1 MNLSEQK
8 IKATKF
14 LVIMTGIFAM
24 LQLMPERAKAQVPS
38 ASFTSNVI
46 TGCAPLSVDFINLS
60 TQASNYLW
68 QFGNG
73 NTSSLLDPTTV
84 YLTPGQYTVTLI
96 AINALTGD
104 ADTLVATNYI
114 NVVDDPVVD
123 FVATPLM
130 GCAGNN
136 SISFTNLST
145 NATSYIW
152 DFGDGNFSTLT
163 DPTHSYSSPGFYTVK
178 LIARNNFNCSKIEI
192 KPAYIEIVPDIV
204 ASFTV
209 NQQSSCNTGTNFN
222 FTSTTPGATS
232 WFWDFGNGVTSN
244 APNPS
249 YVYGAMGS
257 YDVTLIVT
265 NANGCIDTL
274 VKPAY
279 INIGPNLVPS
289 FTVTNQAGCF
299 PLSTLFTCTVP
310 GAISWAWD
318 LGDGSTSTQQSFSHV
333 YPNPG
338 SYDITLSV
346 ITTSGCNGSV
356 TLPGYITVD
365 DYPTASFTLNNPV
378 GCKPHSVTFN
388 NTSTGGAT
396 YSWNFGNGNTSTA
409 FNPVNIY
416 SSPGTFNVSLITTS
430 PNGCTDSSVVTSA
443 VTVNSIN
450 ASFSATPRAGC
461 APLTVNFSSAAPGVV
476 ATTWDF
482 GDGTTG
488 TGLNVNHTY
497 PIVGNY
503 NIQAVIT
510 SSTGCSDTII
520 KPAYVRINSGTV
532 PYTVPDTILVCTPP
546 GAVSFTDPTIS
557 STTWLWNFGDGDSST
572 IKNPSHS
579 YLIPGIYTVTLTTSM
594 PGGCGQTFNPYAII
608 NVLPFIVSPITSVIV
623 SPCGPYN
630 VQFNNG
636 TVNVAS
642 YLWDFGDG
650 TTSTLANPSHTY
662 ALPGTYNITL
672 QLTSVNGCLVSLSA
686 SVTVGHVTP
695 ISVSDDDACQGDT
708 LNFNLNPA
716 SAFVSALW
724 DFGDG
729 NSSALMQPS
738 HIYNSSGSFTVTATL
753 TDTAGCVNNYTYS
766 PVLISN
772 PLPSFTVNQS
782 TTGCAPFVVPFTNT
796 SSGALSYLWDFGNS
810 TTSTLTS
817 PSNTYSVAGT
827 YSVTLQATANGCVR
841 SITIPNYISV
851 ASALANFS
859 FTPTSGCLPVTVN
872 FTDLSVAPVSWL
884 WDFGDGNTSTLQNP
898 VHTYTVAPTSSVTL
912 TITDTS
918 GCTKTRYKTPV
929 AIVLPQI
936 SVSDSSGCRPFNV
949 NFSSSTVAN
958 SYLWDFGDGSTST
971 LQNPSHLYS
980 NAGLYTVTLT
990 CVLASGCTTT
1000 TIKPGFIEVIAPV
1013 SEFMSPTQAVC
1024 APSLVNFINQSTG
1037 ATMWHWDFG
1046 DGTSSSNENPSHIYN
1061 VPGTYTVSL
1070 ISFTAEGCS
1079 DTLIK
1084 PDYILVPGT
1093 LSNYT
1098 ITSQSTCLQTIAQFI
1113 DQSINASNWFWNFG
1127 DGFTSTLQNP
1137 THTYVTTGSF
1147 TVTLITTDS
1156 VGCSS
1161 FYSSPNPVIVHP
1173 DPVAAGS
1180 VTIKNGCNPLT
1191 TSFANTSTGAVSNIW
1206 YFGNGDSS
1214 TVANPTYTY
1223 TTPGVYQPYIVAIT
1237 AFGCTDTFYLNT
1249 SVVVYSTPNASFN
1262 SNVTNGCSPLTV
1274 NFNNQTTPLDNPVY
1288 NWSFGTGATSALA
1301 DPTYTYNNHGTYA
1314 VQMIVTNLGGCADTA
1329 TATIVVDPSPVAIAQ
1344 ADVTTGCSPL
1354 TVNFSEA
1361 STDAV
1366 SYIWNFGDGS
1376 TSTSQTPSHTYT
1388 TGGSYTVTL
1397 IVTSA
1402 TGCTDTLV
1410 FGTPISVDQ
1419 TPNASFTRSPV
1430 FGCEPLS
1437 VLFNSTSSLLNNPL
1451 YSWDFG
1457 DGTSSTL
1464 AAPSHVYTA
1473 VGTFNVVL
1481 IVTNDGGCNDTVV
1494 RPVIVHPKPDAIAS
1508 ASVMTGC
1515 SPLAVTFTNNS
1526 LDATT
1531 YTWDFGDGTTSTAS
1545 NPSHTYTTAGSYQ
1558 VMLIASNANGCI
1570 DTLVFSNPIV
1580 VNQTPNANFSR
1591 TPVSGCTPVLVS
1603 FTNTSNQV
1611 SNPVYAWDFGNGQ
1624 TSSLASPTFNYTIA
1638 GNYQVMLVVT
1648 NDAGC
1653 TDTVIKSVTVNETP
1667 VAAAS
1672 MGTTQ
1677 GCSPVTV
1684 SFTNNSIGA
1693 NTYSWNFG
1701 NGGTSALSDPS
1712 YTYTTPGVYT
1722 VSMIATSAAG
1732 CSDTVTLALPVSVY
1746 QVPVANFTRTP
1757 ASGCSPVNVVFNNTS
1772 SSMVSATYE
1781 WDFGNGQT
1789 STSQNPTMTFV
1800 NPGTYP
1806 VQLIVT
1812 NLGGCSDTIVKNVTV
1827 YDVAIASAT
1836 VSDTVGCT
1844 PFNAIFTNSS
1854 TGATSYSWDFGD
1866 GSVSTGVNPSHTYTT
1881 AGIYTVTLIATNA
1894 NNCADTLVFPNS
1906 IHVNQSPVAN
1916 FSRTPTSGCSP
1927 LTVVFNNASQQ
1938 QQSPAY
1944 FWDFGNGQTGTATT
1958 DTVLYVNAGVYQP
1971 TLIVTNSNGCTD
1983 TVSKSV
1989 TVNLTPEAIAS
2000 ANGTSGCAPYAVTFT
2015 NTSQHATT
2023 YNWNFGDGSTG
2034 TNANPSHTYAVAGDY
2049 TVTLIATGAGGC
2061 KDTLILTPQ
2070 IHVKATPSAA
2080 FTSNVTAGCMPLTVN
2095 FNDMSTGLVGA
2106 QYAWVF
2112 GNGQSSSQQNPVATF
2127 TAAGTYTVQLVV
2139 TNDEGCSDTT
2149 SSTIVVDPLPV
2160 AQATMSNALG
2170 CSPLVT
2176 TFTNISTGA
2185 GSYTWFFGD
2194 NTTSLAA
2201 SPSHTYTAGGNYTV
2215 SLVAMN
2221 QFGCSDTFTFPN
2233 QVIVNQTPVA
2243 TFTHTGLSGC
2253 TPLNISFTSTS
2264 TLLNAP
2270 VYTWDFGNGQTAATA
2285 NASAS
2290 YNSGGTYPV
2299 SFIVTNAAGCAD
2311 TATATVTA
2319 YDQPVAIASTVDTV
2333 GCAPHNVTFANNS
2346 LNGTGYLWNFGDG
2359 TTSTLQTPSH
2369 TYSIAGNYIV
2379 TLIVTGAGNCADTL
2393 VLNYPIHIKAQPIAS
2408 FGPASITGCT
2418 PLTINFTNLSTG
2430 LVGPSFNWEFGTGAG
2445 SSVKDPSYTYTVGGT
2460 FGVVLTVTNSEGC
2473 SDTATA
2479 SVTANLTPIA
2489 QAGNI
2494 DPDGCAPHAINFS
2507 NSSLFADTIT
2517 WNFGDGT
2524 TSGLNQIVH
2533 NYAVAGTYFP
2543 YLIASSTAGCADT
2556 FFFATPVQV
2565 NPVPVAAFTVNQTA
2579 SCSGTTFQFMSQ
2591 STPTTGLTYSWNIA
2605 GMPYS
2610 TQNPAVPIMAPGFYN
2625 ASLIVTN
2632 QFGCS
2637 DTMDQPNYI
2646 QVYDTLPPGAT
2657 PILSVSV
2664 VNNTSV
2670 EITWQNS
2677 SALDLGA
2684 YVLYR
2689 LNNVSGVY
2697 DQIYRDNSPNNSSM
2711 SVTSTY
2717 VDQGLATLQNVYT
2730 YKLQT
2735 LDQCEYTLP
2744 LSASIPHTT
2753 MNVTAVPQNDDIRVT
2768 WTKYFGCNVST
2779 YEVNRVNLA
2788 DGTSQ
2793 LIATVPPNTTSYLDQ
2808 GFYCP
2813 DEYSY
2818 RITAT
2823 SLCGNAYISLSDT
2836 SVAVPANPLA
2846 DQKVDVVRSTVI
2858 NDKDV
2863 LTEWLPP
2870 VLAPNRVLQYNVL
2883 RSADNISFVEIA
2895 NLPASALSYI
2905 DYDTDVHQQEYYYR
2919 IDVVSDCEIAG
2930 ALSNNSS
2937 SILLK
2942 SDWQNEKTKLWWTKY
2957 TNWDTGVDYYII
2969 EQENSFGQW
2978 DPVKT
2983 VDGNETQ
2990 TTLDE

>member
-8 IKATKF
+8 IKALKF
-14 LVIMTGIFAM
+14 LVIVTGIFAL
-24 LQLMPERAKAQVPS
+24 LQLMPGRANAQVPS

-46 TGCAPLSVDFINLS
+46 TGCAPLSVDFINMS
-60 TQASNYLW
+60 TQASSYVW
-68 QFGNG
+68 SFGNG
-73 NTSSLLDPTTV
+73 NTSTLQDPTTV
-84 YLTPGQYTVTLI
+84 YLTPGQYTVTLV
-96 AINALTGD
+96 AINPLTGD

-114 NVVDDPVVD
+114 TVVDDPTVD
-123 FVATPLM
+123 FVANPLI
-130 GCAGNN
+130 GCQGNN
-136 SISFTNLST
+136 VIAFSNLSS

-152 DFGDGNFSTLT
+152 DFGDGNFSTLS
-163 DPTHSYSSPGFYTVK
+163 DPVHSYSSVGTYTVK
-178 LIARNNFNCSKIEI
+178 LIARNAFNCSKIEI
-192 KPAYIEIVPDIV
+192 KPAYITIVPNPP

-222 FTSTTPGATS
+222 FLATTPGATS
-232 WFWDFGNGVTSN
+232 WFWDFGNGVTST
-244 APNPS
+244 AQNPS

-265 NANGCIDTL
+265 NANGCTDTL

-279 INIGPNLVPS
+279 INIGPSLVPS
-289 FTVTNQAGCF
+289 FTVTNQAGCS
-299 PLSTLFTCTVP
+299 PLSTTFTCTVP
-310 GAISWAWD
+310 GALTWSWD
-318 LGDGSTSTQQSFSHV
+318 LGDGTTSTQQSFSHT
-333 YPNPG
+333 YANPG
-338 SYDITLSV
+338 LYDITLTV
-346 ITTSGCNGSV
+346 TTVSGCNGSV
-356 TLPGYITVD
+356 TLPGYISVD
-365 DYPTASFTLNNPV
+365 AYPNASFTVNNPT
-378 GCKPHSVTFN
+378 GCRPHSAQFT
-388 NTSTGGAT
+388 NTSTGAAT
-396 YSWNFGNGNTSTA
+396 YSWTFGNGNTSTA

-416 SSPGTFNVSLITTS
+416 STTGSYAVSMIATS
-430 PNGCTDSSVVTSA
+430 TNGCSDSVSIPAA
-443 VTVNSIN
+443 VTVNGIT
-450 ASFSATPRAGC
+450 ASFGATPRSGC
-461 APLTVNFSSAAPGVV
+461 APLSVTFTSTTPGAAGSF
-476 ATTWDF
+476 WDF

-488 TGLNVNHTY
+488 TGLVVNHVY
-497 PIVGNY
+497 PNVGNY
-503 NIQAVIT
+503 NITQIIT
-510 SSTGCSDTII
+510 STNGCKDTLV
-520 KPAYVRINSGTV
+520 KTNYVKVYSGTV

-546 GAVSFTDPTIS
+546 GAVSFTDPTLGS
-557 STTWLWNFGDGDSST
+557 STWIWHFGDGDSST

-579 YLIPGIYTVTLTTSM
+579 YLVPGVYTVTLTTTM
-594 PGGCGQTFNPYAII
+594 AGGCSQTFNPYAII
-608 NVLPFIVSPITSVIV
+608 EVLPFLVSPITSVV
-623 SPCGPYN
+623 VTPCGPYT

-636 TVNVAS
+636 TVNVAT

-662 ALPGTYNITL
+662 TQPGTYNISL
-672 QLTSVNGCLVSLSA
+672 QLVSVNGCLVSLST
-686 SVTVGHVTP
+686 SVTVGHVSP
-695 ISVSDDDACQGDT
+695 LAVSDADACQGDT
-708 LNFNLNPA
+708 LNFTLNPP
-716 SAFVSALW
+716 SAFVSASW
-724 DFGDG
+724 NFGDG
-729 NSSALMQPS
+729 NTSTAFQPS
-738 HIYNSSGSFTVTATL
+738 HIYNTSGSFTVTATL
-753 TDTAGCVNNYTYS
+753 TDTAGCVNNYTLS

-772 PLPSFTVNQS
+772 PVPSFTVNQN
-782 TTGCAPFVVPFTNT
+782 TTGCSPFVVPFTNT
-796 SSGALSYLWDFGNS
+796 STGATSYFWNFGN
-810 TTSTLTS
+810 TNTSVATN
-817 PSNTYSVAGT
+817 PSNTYINPGT
-827 YSVTLQATANGCVR
+827 FSVTLQATGNGCTRTV
-841 SITIPNYISV
+841 TVPNYITV
-851 ASALANFS
+851 NLAVANFT
-859 FTPTSGCLPVTVN
+859 FTPASGCLPVNVS
-872 FTDLSVAPVSWL
+872 FTDQSTSPVSWL
-884 WDFGDGNTSTLQNP
+884 WDFGDGTTSTLQNP
-898 VHTYTVAPTSSVTL
+898 VHTYVTAPVTDVSL
-912 TITDTS
+912 TITDAN
-918 GCTKTRYKTPV
+918 GCTGTRTKTPV
-929 AIVLPQI
+929 SVVLPQI
-936 SVSDSSGCRPFNV
+936 GVNDSTGCRPFNV
-949 NFSSSTVAN
+949 NFTSATPAT
-958 SYLWDFGDGSTST
+958 SYLWDFGDGTTST
-971 LQNPSHLYS
+971 LQNPTHLYTV
-980 NAGLYTVTLT
+980 AGSYTVTLT

-1000 TIKPGFIEVIAPV
+1000 TVKPGFIDVLAPV
-1013 SEFMSPTQAVC
+1013 SNFMSPTVAVC
-1024 APSLVNFINQSTG
+1024 APSLVNFVNQSTG
-1037 ATMWHWDFG
+1037 ATSWFWDFG
-1046 DGTSSSNENPSHIYN
+1046 DGTSSTNQNPSHIYN
-1061 VPGTYTVSL
+1061 VPGTYTVTL
-1070 ISFTAEGCS
+1070 ISTSAAGCS
-1079 DTLIK
+1079 DTLVR

-1098 ITSQSTCLQTIAQFI
+1098 ITSQSTCLQTIAQFV

-1161 FYSSPNPVIVHP
+1161 FYSSPNPVVVHP
-1173 DPVAAGS
+1173 DPVASGS

-1191 TSFANTSTGAVSNIW
+1191 TSFVNNSTGAVSNIW

-1214 TVANPTYTY
+1214 TVSNPTYTY

-1237 AFGCTDTFYLNT
+1237 SFGCTDTFYLNS
-1249 SVVVYSTPNASFN
+1249 SVVVYSTPNAAFTP
-1262 SNVTNGCSPLTV
+1262 NVSNGCSPLTV
-1274 NFNNQTTPLDNPVY
+1274 NFANQSTPLDNPVF
-1288 NWSFGTGATSALA
+1288 NWSFGTGATSALQ
-1301 DPTYTYNNHGTYA
+1301 DPSYTFNNHGTYT
-1314 VQMIVTNLGGCADTA
+1314 VQMIVTNLGGCTDTA
-1329 TATIVVDPSPVAIAQ
+1329 SATIVVAPSPVAIAQ
-1344 ADVTTGCSPL
+1344 PDITVGCSPL
-1354 TVNFSEA
+1354 TVNFSES

-1366 SYIWNFGDGS
+1366 SYLWDFGDGN

-1388 TGGSYTVTL
+1388 SGGSYTVTL
-1397 IVTSA
+1397 VVTSA

-1410 FGTPISVDQ
+1410 FATPITVNQ
-1419 TPNASFTRSPV
+1419 TPNANFSRSQNN
-1430 FGCEPLS
+1430 GCEPLT
-1437 VLFNSTSSLLNNPL
+1437 VLFNSTSTLLNNPQ
-1451 YSWDFG
+1451 YNWSFG
-1457 DGTSSTL
+1457 DGGTSAVST
-1464 AAPSHVYTA
+1464 PTHTFNSS
-1473 VGTFNVVL
+1473 GTFNVTL

-1494 RPVIVHPKPDAIAS
+1494 KPVIVYPKPDAIAS
-1508 ASVMTGC
+1508 ASVMSGC
-1515 SPLAVTFTNNS
+1515 SPLAVTFTNSS
-1526 LDATT
+1526 LNATT
-1531 YTWDFGDGTTSTAS
+1531 YTWDFGDGTSSTAA
-1545 NPSHTYTTAGSYQ
+1545 NPNHTYTAAGSYQ

-1570 DTLVFSNPIV
+1570 DTLLFSNPIV

-1591 TPVSGCTPVLVS
+1591 TPVNGCTPVLVT
-1603 FTNTSNQV
+1603 FTNTSNQLN
-1611 SNPVYAWDFGNGQ
+1611 NPVYAWNFGNGQ
-1624 TSSLASPTFNYTIA
+1624 TSSLASPTFNYTTA

-1653 TDTVIKSVTVNETP
+1653 SDTVTKPVTIHETP

-1672 MGTTQ
+1672 LGAAQ

-1684 SFTNNSIGA
+1684 NFTNNSVGA
-1693 NTYSWNFG
+1693 STYSWNFG
-1701 NGGTSALSDPS
+1701 DGGTSTLSNPV

-1722 VSMIATSAAG
+1722 VSMIATSGAG
-1732 CSDTVTLALPVSVY
+1732 CSDTVTLPLPISVY
-1746 QVPVANFTRTP
+1746 QIPVANFSRTP
-1757 ASGCSPVNVVFNNTS
+1757 SSGCAPVNVAFNNTS
-1772 SSMVSATYE
+1772 SSLVSATYA
-1781 WDFGNGQT
+1781 WDFGNGQS
-1789 STSQNPTMTFV
+1789 STSQNPSITFT

-1812 NLGGCSDTIVKNVTV
+1812 NTGGCSDTIVKNVTV
-1827 YDVAIASAT
+1827 YGVAIASAT
-1836 VSDTVGCT
+1836 VNDTVGCT
-1844 PFNAIFTNSS
+1844 PFNAVFTNSS
-1854 TGATSYSWDFGD
+1854 TGATSYTWDFGD
-1866 GSVSTGVNPSHTYTT
+1866 GSGSTGVNPSHTYTT

-1906 IHVNQSPVAN
+1906 IHINQSPIAN
-1916 FSRTPTSGCSP
+1916 FSRTPSSGCSP

-1938 QQSPAY
+1938 QQSPTY
-1944 FWDFGNGQTGTATT
+1944 LWDFGNGQTTTGTG

-1971 TLIVTNSNGCTD
+1971 TLIVTNSNGCSDTLSKPVTVHQTPD
-1983 TVSKSV
+1983 AIATVS
-1989 TVNLTPEAIAS
+1989 
-2000 ANGTSGCAPYAVTFT
+2000 GTNGCAPYAVTFA
-2015 NTSQHATT
+2015 NNSLNATS
-2023 YNWNFGDGSTG
+2023 YSWNFGDGSTS
-2034 TNANPSHTYAVAGDY
+2034 TNANPSHTYTVAGDY

-2061 KDTLILTPQ
+2061 KDTLIIAPQ

-2095 FNDMSTGLVGA
+2095 FSDMSTGLVGA
-2106 QYAWVF
+2106 QYAWAF

-2139 TNDEGCSDTT
+2139 TNDEGCSDTA
-2149 SSTIVVDPLPV
+2149 SATIVVDPLPV
-2160 AQATMSNALG
+2160 AQATMTNTTG
-2170 CSPLVT
+2170 CSPLIT
-2176 TFTNISTGA
+2176 SFTNISTGA

-2194 NTTSLAA
+2194 NTTSAAA

-2215 SLVAMN
+2215 TLVAMN
-2221 QFGCSDTFTFPN
+2221 QFGCSDTFVFPN
-2233 QVIVNQTPVA
+2233 QVMVNQTPVA
-2243 TFTHTGLSGC
+2243 SFTHTGLSGC
-2253 TPLNISFTSTS
+2253 TPLNINFTSTS
-2264 TLLNAP
+2264 TLLNSP
-2270 VYTWDFGNGQTAATA
+2270 VYTWDFGNGQTSASA

-2290 YNSGGTYPV
+2290 YTTGGTYPV
-2299 SFIVTNAAGCAD
+2299 SFIVTNNAGCAD
-2311 TATATVTA
+2311 TAIATVTA
-2319 YDQPVAIASTVDTV
+2319 FDQPVAIASTIDTV
-2333 GCAPHNVTFANNS
+2333 GCAPHTVTFVNNS

-2359 TTSTLQTPSH
+2359 TTSTLQAPSH
-2369 TYSIAGNYIV
+2369 TYTTAGNYIV
-2379 TLIVTGAGNCADTL
+2379 SLIVTGAGNCADTI
-2393 VLNYPIHIKAQPIAS
+2393 VFNYPIHIKAQPVAN
-2408 FGPASITGCT
+2408 FGPVSVTGCT

-2430 LVGPSFNWEFGTGAG
+2430 LVGPAFNWDFGTGAG

-2489 QAGNI
+2489 QAASI
-2494 DPDGCAPHAINFS
+2494 DPDGCAPHAITF
-2507 NSSLFADTIT
+2507 NSTSLLADTII

-2524 TSGLNQIVH
+2524 TSGLSQIVH
-2533 NYAVAGTYFP
+2533 NYPVAGTYFP
-2543 YLIASSTAGCADT
+2543 YLIASTTAGCADT

-2565 NPVPVAAFTVNQTA
+2565 NPVPTAAFTVNQTA

-2591 STPTTGLTYSWNIA
+2591 STPTTGLTYNWNIA
-2605 GMPYS
+2605 GTSYT
-2610 TQNPAVPIMAPGFYN
+2610 TQNPAVPILAPGFYN

-2684 YVLYR
+2684 YILYR
-2689 LNNVSGVY
+2689 LNNVTGVY
-2697 DQIYRDNSPNNSSM
+2697 DQIYRDNTPNNSSM

-2735 LDQCEYTLP
+2735 LDQCEYALP
-2744 LSASIPHTT
+2744 LTASIPHTT

-2768 WTKYFGCNVST
+2768 WTKYFGCNVSS

-2793 LIATVPPNTTSYLDQ
+2793 LVATVPPNTTSYLDQ

-2846 DQKVDVVRSTVI
+2846 DQKVEVVRSTVI